1 MVFTKSD
8 NQYNFGDDAQVTAV
22 SGAMI
27 PITIGT
33 TKTKMHVDI
42 VPSNLPLLL
51 SKELMKRANMKLN
64 FQNDTITAFGQR
76 INLIVTKS
84 GH

>member
-8 NQYNFGDDAQVTAV
+8 NQYNFGDGAQVTAV

-42 VPSNLPLLL
+42 VPSNISKMTPLQLL
-51 SKELMKRANMKLN
+51 H
-64 FQNDTITAFGQR
+64 
-76 INLIVTKS
+76 NLSIL
-84 GH
+84 